1 PSPGAQAA
9 LDDAVAGLATT
20 ADLAAQIGSA
30 TEGLASEGFVS
41 DAVAAIPDAS
51 TESRGM
57 MTATAA
63 GAIADLPS
71 ALTATEDA
79 AIAASRVPAMFTY
92 GTTGGHRYSHFR
104 TFAGRPTPGLV
115 TKRFATTDDQG
126 TGTGLVPVRETLS
139 SFAKRTGSP
148 VLFNASGWKVSGNV
162 GEMRGAQIRGGQIF
176 HEFEDFDSSPAG

>member
-1 PSPGAQAA
+1 MDDRHSARAGTSPDPATRPKGRTRRARPTRTRWRIHHPHRTRRLHYRGGGRVTEIHAFDPDGTPSPGAQAA

-104 TFAGRPTPGLV
+104 TFAGRPTPGL
-115 TKRFATTDDQG
+115 
-126 TGTGLVPVRETLS
+126 
-139 SFAKRTGSP
+139 
-148 VLFNASGWKVSGNV
+148 
-162 GEMRGAQIRGGQIF
+162 
-176 HEFEDFDSSPAG
+176 